1 MRSETFPFAERFA
14 VGISP
19 LGTLAY
25 FDTRPEP
32 AAPASAS
39 GRSAARKPAAPA
51 PSPTPPIL
59 LLHALGLNYTQWE
72 LVAPELARLT
82 RVVGVDTLG
91 CGHSARPT
99 EPYGLAEITESV
111 CRLIDHLGLERPI
124 IVGHSFGG
132 RIAMEVALRRPGR
145 VSGLVLLNSA
155 GLTNYP
161 AFFETVGRRIL
172 RPSLVGTLMIGV
184 APLFM
189 GRIFGKKTERSERF
203 LKQIMQRAE
212 AGFVYDLANH
222 ACPMLSDLVS
232 TVVDRLP
239 ELTLPVHVI
248 WGDRDAL
255 MAFKNVEDALRRLP
269 DVTIQRLPDCGHM
282 PNLEH
287 PEVVIAAARR
297 LLDRVTTRAT
307 DGTLPHAGAEG
318 SPARPAAAHSR

>member
-1 MRSETFPFAERFA
+1 MSKLPQLELMRSETFPFPERFA
-14 VGISP
+14 VGVSP

-25 FDTRPEP
+25 FD
-32 AAPASAS
+32 S
-39 GRSAARKPAAPA
+39 RKPG
-51 PSPTPPIL
+51 PSPATPPIL

-72 LVAPELARLT
+72 LVAPELARIT
-82 RVVGVDTLG
+82 RVVGMDTLG

-111 CRLIDHLGLERPI
+111 CRLIDYLGLERPI

-132 RIAMEVALRRPGR
+132 RIAMEVALARPGR

-155 GLTNYP
+155 GLIRYP
-161 AFFETVGRRIL
+161 GYFETVGRRVL
-172 RPSLVGTLMIGV
+172 HPSLVGTLMLGV
-184 APLFM
+184 APFFM
-189 GRIFGKKTERSERF
+189 GRIFGKKSARSEQF

-212 AGFVYDLANH
+212 VGFVYDLANH
-222 ACPMLSDLVS
+222 ACPMLPDLVS
-232 TVVDRLP
+232 TVTERLP

-255 MAFKNVEDALRRLP
+255 LTFKAVEASLRRLP

-287 PEVVIAAARR
+287 PEVVIAAIKRIMDRAQARADAAR
-297 LLDRVTTRAT
+297 LRPNSPEPDSPRRRRA
-307 DGTLPHAGAEG
+307 
-318 SPARPAAAHSR
+318 SAHSR